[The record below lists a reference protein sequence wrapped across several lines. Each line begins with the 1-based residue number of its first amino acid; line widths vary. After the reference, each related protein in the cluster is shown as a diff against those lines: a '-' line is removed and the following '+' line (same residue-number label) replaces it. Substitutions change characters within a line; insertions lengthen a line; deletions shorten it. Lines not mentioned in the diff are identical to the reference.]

1 MEKEVKA
8 LKGVYLNL
16 WFRGLLYA
24 SLGILNML
32 YLVSAVYDMLNG
44 ENTASWM
51 TVLNVLGVLVF
62 SRSSVQLQNQR
73 RVLFAKI
80 KESI

>member
-8 LKGVYLNL
+8 LKEVYLNL

-32 YLVSAVYDMLNG
+32 YLVSDGYNFING
-44 ENTASWM
+44 ENSFSWM
-51 TVLNVLGVLVF
+51 TLLNVVGVVIF

-80 KESI
+80 KENL